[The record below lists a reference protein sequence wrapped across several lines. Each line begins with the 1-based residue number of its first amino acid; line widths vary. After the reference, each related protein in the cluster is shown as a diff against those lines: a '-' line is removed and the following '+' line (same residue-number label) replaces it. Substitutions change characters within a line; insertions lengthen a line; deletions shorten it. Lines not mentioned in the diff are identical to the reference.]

1 MINFYTNR
9 ELAQKFGLNLAKWKR
24 WSREFLPPDPL
35 GGLQSGFARQYTL
48 KDAFRVY
55 LAGFLVS
62 ELKYSIPAAKEII
75 DELTGWLES
84 EEFLTNHDLFLRS
97 AKNAAVPIERYKVII
112 SQKKSAKAASRG
124 GFDYQIRGIISDTS
138 ELYEGLP
145 IRVER
150 YVETRIHALDDSAA
164 PANARSSQ
172 TLKLT
177 DIIEYF
183 MTSLNTP
190 LPATDQSIPE
200 G

>member
-1 MINFYTNR
+1 MIKFYTNR

-75 DELTGWLES
+75 DDLTGWLES
-84 EEFLTNHDLFLRS
+84 EEFLANHDIVTKS
-97 AKNAAVPIERYKVII
+97 SKNATVPIERYKIII
-112 SQKKSAKAASRG
+112 SQRKSATDASRAE
-124 GFDYQIRGIISDTS
+124 FDYQIRGIISNTPD
-138 ELYEGLP
+138 LYEGMP

-150 YVETRIHALDDSAA
+150 YVETLIPPSDDSAV
-164 PANARSSQ
+164 PASAGSSQ
-172 TLKLT
+172 ILNLT

-183 MTSLNTP
+183 MNCLNGH
-190 LPATDQSIPE
+190 LTD
-200 G
+200 

>member
-75 DELTGWLES
+75 DDLTGWLES
-84 EEFLTNHDLFLRS
+84 EEFLANHDIVTKS
-97 AKNAAVPIERYKVII
+97 SKNATVPIERYKIII
-112 SQKKSAKAASRG
+112 SQRKSATDASRAE
-124 GFDYQIRGIISDTS
+124 FDYQIRGIISNTPD
-138 ELYEGLP
+138 LYEGMP

-150 YVETRIHALDDSAA
+150 YVETLIPPSDDSAV
-164 PANARSSQ
+164 PASAGSSQ
-172 TLKLT
+172 ILNLT

-183 MTSLNTP
+183 MNCLNGH
-190 LPATDQSIPE
+190 LTD
-200 G
+200 

>member
-1 MINFYTNR
+1 MIRFYSNR

-62 ELKYSIPAAKEII
+62 ELKYSIPAAKEIT

-84 EEFLTNHDLFLRS
+84 ENILTNHDLIRRNT
-97 AKNAAVPIERYKVII
+97 KNAAVPIERYQVII
-112 SQKKSAKAASRG
+112 SQKRRARDASRVE
-124 GFDYQIRGIISDTS
+124 FDYQIRGIISNTPD
-138 ELYEGLP
+138 LYEGMP

-150 YVETRIHALDDSAA
+150 YVETHIHSSRESAGTA
-164 PANARSSQ
+164 EARSSQ
-172 TLKLT
+172 TLNLAE
-177 DIIEYF
+177 IIEYF
-183 MTSLNTP
+183 MHCLNTP
-190 LPATDQSIPE
+190 TS
-200 G
+200 